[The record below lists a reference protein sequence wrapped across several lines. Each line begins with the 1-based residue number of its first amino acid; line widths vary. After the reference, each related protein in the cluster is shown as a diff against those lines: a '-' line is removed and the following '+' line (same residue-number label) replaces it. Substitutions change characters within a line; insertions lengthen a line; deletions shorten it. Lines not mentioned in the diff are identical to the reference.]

1 MTTPARWRR
10 PRAFTIVELMIV
22 VTIIAL
28 LGAMVM
34 PAFQRVL
41 QHVRGNTLINDLR
54 VFSSSL
60 LQYAHSNGDY
70 PATSTAAGIFP
81 PEMAGILAPDQWTR
95 SAPIGGNYEF
105 LRDTTVGGV
114 SYRALIRVSAAAGTA
129 IAFTSTQL
137 LSLDQRFDDGSLT
150 AGQLFTNGAALTT
163 YYVVEK

>member
-41 QHVRGNTLINDLR
+41 QHVRGNTLVNDLR
-54 VFSSSL
+54 VFSAGL

-137 LSLDQRFDDGSLT
+137 LALDERFDDGSLT